1 MSTLY
6 DHHSFKVV
14 EASFR
19 EKDVVYFGMLY
30 HSLKTCILLLLV
42 MYNRF
47 CWLEGFFHSYILIS
61 YYFFYQFL
69 KDTWLLKT
77 STIIIFLFISHL
89 ISIKV
94 CSMYFEFQLLDLYSF
109 GVIVS
114 LSFFG

>member
-47 CWLEGFFHSYILIS
+47 CWLEGFFPFLYSYFLL
-61 YYFFYQFL
+61 FFYQFL

>member
-1 MSTLY
+1 M
-6 DHHSFKVV
+6 
-14 EASFR
+14 
-19 EKDVVYFGMLY
+19 VYFGMLY

-47 CWLEGFFHSYILIS
+47 CWLEGFFHSYILIF
-61 YYFFYQFL
+61 YYFYQFL
-69 KDTWLLKT
+69 KDAWLLKT

-109 GVIVS
+109 WVIVS